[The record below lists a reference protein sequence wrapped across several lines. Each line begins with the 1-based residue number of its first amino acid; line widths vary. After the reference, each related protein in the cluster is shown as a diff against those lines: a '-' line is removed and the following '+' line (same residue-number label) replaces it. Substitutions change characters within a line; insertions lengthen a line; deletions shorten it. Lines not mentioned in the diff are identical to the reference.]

1 MKWIVLFSI
10 ICNVYVVYHHD
21 ITQSF
26 LYNKNDG
33 TSIKINTITN
43 SIRKK
48 NWMSIPN
55 LSLTNQVLSQN
66 CNKPL

>member
-43 SIRKK
+43 SIPEKK
-48 NWMSIPN
+48 LDEYSESKPY
-55 LSLTNQVLSQN
+55 SQN